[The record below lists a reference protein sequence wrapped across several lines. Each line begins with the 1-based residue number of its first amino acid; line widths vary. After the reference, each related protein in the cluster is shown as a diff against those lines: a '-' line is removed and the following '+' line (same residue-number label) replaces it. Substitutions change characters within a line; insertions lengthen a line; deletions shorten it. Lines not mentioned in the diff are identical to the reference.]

1 MSFPVVSA
9 TVFAPLVGAA
19 LIFCLSPARKELIRW
34 IAAVTTGISLVLAA
48 YLVLAYDLSAGGVQ
62 FAEKINWLP
71 SFGIKYFVGV
81 DGISAVMLLL
91 TAIVGFTGVFASW
104 GIQDRVKEYYIT
116 FLALTFACAGV
127 FASFDIFLL
136 FVFFE
141 LAVLPKYILISVWGS
156 TKKEYAA
163 MKLALYLT
171 LGGAITLLGI
181 LCLYF
186 VAGINSL
193 DLLEL
198 ARHEFTRN
206 QQLLLFAIFALGF
219 SVQVPIVPL
228 HSWLP
233 DAHTGAPTAGSMIL
247 AGVVM
252 KLGAYGIIRIAC
264 WLFPQGALFWAPVI
278 AVLAI
283 VCVVYAAFVAMGQK
297 DLKYMIANSSI
308 SHMGYSV
315 LGIAALTVA
324 SLAGALFQFFAHGIM
339 AALNFAIAGMTYDR
353 THTRVIAAMGG
364 LAKVMPVLGIAFAIG
379 CLASVGL
386 PGTASFWA
394 EFSVFVGSFPIF
406 PTLSILAISGIVFT
420 AYYMLR
426 ALQRVYF
433 EPLRHKE
440 FAKLKDAVWH
450 DWVVITVIVF
460 FIVAMG
466 VYPSLLMNLIT
477 SGLDPIMAG
486 FKGATP
492 VAGLT
497 TWLAALGGVR

>member
-1 MSFPVVSA
+1 MGFPVVSA
-9 TVFAPLVGAA
+9 TVFAPLIGA
-19 LIFCLSPARKELIRW
+19 LVIMCVPASRKEVIRW
-34 IAAVTTGISLVLAA
+34 IAAVATGISLALAI
-48 YLVLAYDLSAGGVQ
+48 YMVFGYDLAAGGVQ

-71 SFGIKYFVGV
+71 AFGIKYFVGA
-81 DGISAVMLLL
+81 DGISVTLLLL

-104 GIQDRVKEYYIT
+104 GIQNRVKEYYIT

-127 FASFDIFLL
+127 FAAFDLFLL

-141 LAVLPKYILISVWGS
+141 LAVLPKYVLIAVWGS

-181 LCLYF
+181 FCLYF
-186 VAGINSL
+186 VAGINTM

-198 ARHEFTRN
+198 ARHQFTHN
-206 QQLLLFAIFALGF
+206 QQVWLFALLTLGF
-219 SVQVPIVPL
+219 AVQVPIVPL

-252 KLGAYGIIRIAC
+252 KLGAYGIIRVAI
-264 WLFPQGALFWAPVI
+264 WLFPEGAVVWAPVVAI
-278 AVLAI
+278 LAV

-315 LGIAALTVA
+315 LGIAALTTA
-324 SLAGALFQFFAHGIM
+324 ALAGALFQFFAHGIM

-353 THTRVIAAMGG
+353 THTRIIAAMGG
-364 LAKVMPVLGIAFAIG
+364 LAKVMPVIAIAFAIG

-406 PTLSILAISGIVFT
+406 PTLAVLAISGIVFT

-426 ALQRVYF
+426 AIQRVFF

-440 FAKLKDAVWH
+440 FANLPDARWY
-450 DWVVITVIVF
+450 DWVVVSVIIF
-460 FIVAMG
+460 FIIAMG
-466 VYPSLLMNLIT
+466 VYPSLLMDLIS
-477 SGLDPIMAG
+477 SGLSPIL
-486 FKGATP
+486 
-492 VAGLT
+492 AGLPEPSAGG
-497 TWLAALGGVR
+497 WLAFLGGVQ